1 MAARASGA
9 YVTGLRETVRDLER
23 FGVEVEDLKDAFGA
37 ISGEIVEEARGRI
50 KVATG
55 AAQATIR
62 PARTKNK
69 AIVRAGTAS
78 VVHPAILNYG
88 WPDHNVEAD
97 EFLTGPAN
105 EDPEDKARKIETNLE
120 ALIRRYD
127 LK

>member
-1 MAARASGA
+1 MARPSGV
-9 YVTGLRETVRDLER
+9 YVTGLRETIRALER
-23 FGVEVEDLKDAFGA
+23 FGVEVEDLKDAFGDIA
-37 ISGEIVEEARGRI
+37 GDIVEEARGRI

-55 AAQATIR
+55 AALATIR

-88 WPDHNVEAD
+88 WPAHNIAGD

-105 EDPEDKARKIETNLE
+105 EDPEGKARQIERNLE

-127 LK
+127 LN